1 MEEIGFI
8 KILKIVNKK
17 LMSFWFDIEV
27 LVFEFKVD
35 MRNYVKRRIFDIWV
49 YKIRF
54 LVFIDWVSKENLI
67 YYIENH

>member
-1 MEEIGFI
+1 
-8 KILKIVNKK
+8 
-17 LMSFWFDIEV
+17 MSFWFDIEV

>member
-67 YYIENH
+67 Y

>member
-35 MRNYVKRRIFDIWV
+35 MRNYVKRRIFDI
-49 YKIRF
+49 
-54 LVFIDWVSKENLI
+54 
-67 YYIENH
+67 